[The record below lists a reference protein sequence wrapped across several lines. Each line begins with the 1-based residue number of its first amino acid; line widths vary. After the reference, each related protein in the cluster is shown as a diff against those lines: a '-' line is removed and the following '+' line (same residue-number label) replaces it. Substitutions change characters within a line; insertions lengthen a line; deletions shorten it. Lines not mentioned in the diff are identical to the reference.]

1 MRVGAK
7 SLLLQAKELIKLI
20 RLFDLVPV
28 RESHHPTGEEGGK
41 KKLCDILNLCHMCF
55 QEEDLRQTVEES
67 ACLQRT
73 YEKYID
79 LVLVNEDFDITFRK
93 VVEALDALST
103 EHQWVPVNW
112 VY

>member
-1 MRVGAK
+1 MV
-7 SLLLQAKELIKLI
+7 
-20 RLFDLVPV
+20 D
-28 RESHHPTGEEGGK
+28 
-41 KKLCDILNLCHMCF
+41 
-55 QEEDLRQTVEES
+55 ES

-79 LVLVNEDFDITFRK
+79 YVIINEDHDETFRK
-93 VVEALDALST
+93 VVQQLETLSS

>member
-1 MRVGAK
+1 MKLFYLFPFSKILSCSKREGRL
-7 SLLLQAKELIKLI
+7 SLCLA
-20 RLFDLVPV
+20 
-28 RESHHPTGEEGGK
+28 
-41 KKLCDILNLCHMCF
+41 CF
-55 QEEDLRQTVEES
+55 QEEDLRQTLEES

-79 LVLVNEDFDITFRK
+79 LVIVNEDFDITFRK
-93 VVEALDALST
+93 VAEALEALST